1 MFSKAKD
8 LARKMH
14 RCETEGLKTTSYQGW
29 GLILQ
34 IFISSG
40 ELMSVNI
47 LCWIR
52 KLHPQ
57 LTANLSQ
64 VAEETA
70 GKHKKLLLR
79 NVEPSQPA
87 GMARSA
93 RELLGELWLP
103 QRVLNFMAGLWSHS
117 SPFFSHLFGLNWS
130 QKNYNLF
137 LLWWQF
143 ML

>member
-14 RCETEGLKTTSYQGW
+14 RCETEGLKTTSNQGW